1 MKAYLDCYP
10 CFFIQTL
17 RTMRLI
23 TSDEKEIWKALREVS
38 SFLPQLSFDSTPP
51 EIGREVYRIISE
63 ITGVEDPYKEIKKTC
78 TQKALDLYPEVKEK
92 VKKADNPLMAALR
105 AAIAGNII
113 DFGANTEFDI
123 EKDLEKIFVQDFAV
137 NHFHEFKQMIRKADR
152 IVYLADNAG
161 ETVFDRI
168 LIEELDVPVIYAVRD
183 KPVINDAVKEDAVAA
198 GLDRIAEIISSGSDA
213 PGTVLNCCSKEFL
226 DTFNKA
232 PMIISKGQ
240 GNYEALSEL
249 KKPIFFLLKAKCPVI
264 AEDIGVPEGS
274 IILMESNIYSHHREE
289 NKRDIN
295 KEE

>member
-23 TSDEKEIWKALREVS
+23 TSDEKEIWRALKEVS

-63 ITGVEDPYKEIKKTC
+63 ITGVRDPFQKVKKTC
-78 TQKALDLYPEVKEK
+78 TQQALDLYPEVKEK
-92 VKKADNPLMAALR
+92 VKKSENPLMAAIR

-113 DFGANTEFDI
+113 DFGAQTEFDI
-123 EKDLEKIFVQDFAV
+123 EKDLEKIFCQEFAI
-137 NHFHEFKQMIRKADR
+137 NHFKEFSQMLQKSDQ

-168 LIEELDVPVIYAVRD
+168 LIEEINVPVIYAVRD
-183 KPVINDAVKEDAVAA
+183 RPVINDAVIEDAVEA
-198 GLDRIAEIISSGSDA
+198 GLDKAAKIISSGSDA
-213 PGTVLNCCSKEFL
+213 PGTVLKFCSKEFIDKL
-226 DTFNKA
+226 DKA

-249 KKPIFFLLKAKCPVI
+249 RKPIFFLLKTKCPVI

-274 IILMESNIYSHHREE
+274 IILMKSRIYSHQKRE
-289 NKRDIN
+289 NKQDII
-295 KEE
+295 KEG

>member
-23 TSDEKEIWKALREVS
+23 TSDEKEIWKALKEVS

-51 EIGREVYRIISE
+51 EIGREVYRIISDL
-63 ITGVEDPYKEIKKTC
+63 TGVKDPYKKIKRTC
-78 TQKALDLYPEVKEK
+78 TQKALELYPEAKEK
-92 VKKADNPLMAALR
+92 VKKADNPLMAAVR

-113 DFGANTEFDI
+113 DFGANIEFDI
-123 EKDLEKIFVQDFAV
+123 EKDLEKIFNQGFAI
-137 NHFHEFKQMIRKADR
+137 NHFSEFTKMIQKANQ

-168 LIEELDVPVIYAVRD
+168 LIEEIDVPMIYAVRD
-183 KPVINDAVKEDAVAA
+183 KPTINDAVKEDAVAA
-198 GLDRIAEIISSGSDA
+198 GLESVAEIISSGSDA
-213 PGTVLNCCSKEFL
+213 PGTVLEHCSKEFIEL
-226 DTFNKA
+226 FNEA

-249 KKPIFFLLKAKCPVI
+249 NKPLFFLLKAKCPVI

-274 IILMESNIYSHHREE
+274 IILMESPVYSRHGKE
-289 NKRDIN
+289 NKHDTN